1 MGQQNRERVKE
12 PAPRGR
18 GGEHVALFAIRLD
31 DAIQPRCEL
40 DRNTVEEYAAE
51 LTVGATFP
59 AVVVFRDAEGEHWLA
74 DGFHRW
80 HAHRTLGR
88 ESIAVDVREGSRR
101 DAMLHAAGANAAHGL
116 RRTNADKR
124 RAVAMLLE
132 DEEWS
137 EWSDRE
143 IARRC
148 GVTHPLVARIRASLE
163 TATSEDEGARRYTTR
178 HGTPAVMQTKNIGRS
193 TTSESEASPEAAEP
207 AAPLDASGED
217 EAPEAV
223 DDEQDARGDAGAE
236 LLDVD
241 DSERGAP
248 LAPVVPIS
256 QAAGYDSDEWYTPPE
271 YVEAA
276 REVMGAIDLDPA
288 SCEHAQATIQ
298 AERFHTKADDG
309 LAQEWHGRVWLNPP
323 YSQPAA
329 TRFADK
335 LLEEHAAGR
344 VTEAVMVQNAGTD
357 TVWFHRMAAAGWVC
371 LVKGRIN
378 FLREDGS
385 TAGNRY
391 AQVFFYLGERPE
403 RFAEVFGRFGLV
415 GQLRS
420 AS

>member
-1 MGQQNRERVKE
+1 M
-12 PAPRGR
+12 
-18 GGEHVALFAIRLD
+18 IRLD

-51 LTVGATFP
+51 LSLGATFP

-80 HAHRTLGR
+80 HAHRTIGR
-88 ESIAVDVREGSRR
+88 ESIAVDVREGTRR
-101 DAMLHAAGANAAHGL
+101 DAMLYAAGANAAHGL

-124 RAVAMLLE
+124 RAVTMLLE

-163 TATSEDEGARRYTTR
+163 TVTSEDAGERRYTTR
-178 HGTPAVMQTKNIGRS
+178 HGTPAVMQTKNIGRTG
-193 TTSESEASPEAAEP
+193 TTEPEPSPEAAES
-207 AAPLDASGED
+207 AETF
-217 EAPEAV
+217 
-223 DDEQDARGDAGAE
+223 DDEKHAPTEPDADDDGAE
-236 LLDVD
+236 LPDG
-241 DSERGAP
+241 DSEPGEP

-256 QAAGYDSDEWYTPPE
+256 QAAGYDCDEWYTPAE

-288 SCEHAQATIQ
+288 SCEHAQTTIQ

-309 LAQEWHGRVWLNPP
+309 LAQEWRGRVWLNPP

-335 LLEEHAAGR
+335 LLEEHASGR

-391 AQVFFYLGERPE
+391 AQVFFYLGERPQ
-403 RFAEVFGRFGLV
+403 RFAEVFRRFGLV
-415 GQLRS
+415 GRLRS

>member
-1 MGQQNRERVKE
+1 MGQQNRERAKE

-18 GGEHVALFAIRLD
+18 GGEHIALSGIRLD

-40 DRNTVEEYAAE
+40 DRSTVEEYAAE
-51 LTVGATFP
+51 LTLGATFP
-59 AVVVFRDAEGEHWLA
+59 AVVVFRDAEGVHWLA

-80 HAHRTLGR
+80 HAHRTIGR
-88 ESIAVDVREGSRR
+88 ESIVVDVREGSRR

-193 TTSESEASPEAAEP
+193 RTPEPEASSEAAES
-207 AAPLDASGED
+207 AAPLDAIE
-217 EAPEAV
+217 E
-223 DDEQDARGDAGAE
+223 DEQDAPDDDGAE
-236 LLDVD
+236 LLDSD
-241 DSERGAP
+241 APEPSEP

-256 QAAGYDSDEWYTPPE
+256 QAAGYDSDEWYTPAE

-276 REVMGAIDLDPA
+276 REVMGGIDLDPA

-298 AERFHTKADDG
+298 AERFHTKGDDG
-309 LAQEWHGRVWLNPP
+309 LAQEWRGRVWLNPP

-357 TVWFHRMAAAGWVC
+357 TVWFHRMAAAAWVC